1 MYIFAAKVK
10 HNNMSIQTNKEP
22 TIGEIVANDFRAASL
37 FKEAGIDFCCG
48 GNKSLSVACKEKGSD
63 VSHLIQQLDTL
74 AQTPVS
80 SSMNFKEWDLSF
92 LSDYIVNTHHK
103 FVLKNLPELVFYT
116 QKIANVH
123 GDHHPEL
130 LEVATLFTKINEELL
145 QHLKNEEEVLFPAI
159 KEAEKNASTEVKA
172 TIVSEIT
179 RMQGEH
185 EFAGGAMDKINVL
198 TNNYFIPEDACN
210 TYRVSL
216 KLLDQFEDDLHIHV
230 HLENNIL
237 YPKALKLAQ

>member
-1 MYIFAAKVK
+1 MTTQI
-10 HNNMSIQTNKEP
+10 NIEP
-22 TIGEIVANDFRAASL
+22 TIGEIVANDFRAASM

-48 GNKSLSVACKEKGSD
+48 GNKSLTEACKEKGAD
-63 VSHLIQQLDTL
+63 ESHLIQQLETL

-80 SSMNFKEWDLSF
+80 GAMNFKEWELGF

-123 GDHHPEL
+123 GEHHPEL
-130 LEVATLFTKINEELL
+130 IEVASLFTKINEELL

-159 KEAEKNASTEVKA
+159 KKAEKSASAEVKS

-198 TNNYFIPEDACN
+198 TNNYLIPEDACN

-216 KLLDQFEDDLHIHV
+216 KLLEQFEDDLHVHV

>member
-1 MYIFAAKVK
+1 
-10 HNNMSIQTNKEP
+10 MSTQINTEP

-48 GNKSLSVACKEKGSD
+48 GNKSLTEACKEKGAD
-63 VSHLIQQLDTL
+63 ESHLIQQLETL

-80 SSMNFKEWDLSF
+80 GAMNFKDWDLSF

-103 FVLKNLPELVFYT
+103 YVLKNLPELVFYT

-130 LEVATLFTKINEELL
+130 LEVESLFAKINEELL
-145 QHLKNEEEVLFPAI
+145 QHLKNEEEVLFPAL
-159 KEAEKNASTEVKA
+159 KEAEKNASPSVKS

-216 KLLDQFEDDLHIHV
+216 KLLEQFEDDLHIHV

-237 YPKALKLAQ
+237 YPKALKLAE

>member
-1 MYIFAAKVK
+1 
-10 HNNMSIQTNKEP
+10 MSTKINTEP
-22 TIGEIVANDFRAASL
+22 TIGEIVANDFRAASM

-48 GNKSLSVACKEKGSD
+48 GNKSLTEACKEKGAD
-63 VSHLIQQLDTL
+63 ESHLIQQLETL
-74 AQTPVS
+74 AQTPVIGA
-80 SSMNFKEWDLSF
+80 MNFKEWELGF
-92 LSDYIVNTHHK
+92 LSDYIMNTHHK

-130 LEVATLFTKINEELL
+130 IEVESLFAKINEELL

-159 KEAEKNASTEVKA
+159 KEAEKNASASVKSI
-172 TIVSEIT
+172 IVSEIT
-179 RMQGEH
+179 RMKGEH

-198 TNNYFIPEDACN
+198 TNNYLIPEDACN
-210 TYRVSL
+210 TYKVSL
-216 KLLDQFEDDLHIHV
+216 KLLEQFEDDLHIHV

-237 YPKALKLAQ
+237 YPKALKLAE

>member
-1 MYIFAAKVK
+1 
-10 HNNMSIQTNKEP
+10 MSNQTTIEP
-22 TIGEIVANDFRAASL
+22 TIGEIVANDFRAASM

-48 GNKSLSVACKEKGSD
+48 GNKSLTAACKEKGVD
-63 VSHLIQQLDTL
+63 AALFALQLKTL

-80 SSMNFKEWDLSF
+80 GALNFKEWELGF
-92 LSDYIVNTHHK
+92 LSDYIMNTHHK

-130 LEVATLFTKINEELL
+130 IEVASLFTKINEELL
-145 QHLKNEEEVLFPAI
+145 QHLNNEEGVLFPAI
-159 KEAEKNASTEVKA
+159 KEAEKNVSPVVNA
-172 TIVSEIT
+172 TIISEIT

-198 TNNYFIPEDACN
+198 TNNYLIPEDACN

-216 KLLDQFEDDLHIHV
+216 KLLEQFEDDLHIHV

-237 YPKALKLAQ
+237 YPKALKLTE

>member
-1 MYIFAAKVK
+1 MFIFVPKLK
-10 HNNMSIQTNKEP
+10 LIKMTNQINIEP
-22 TIGEIVANDFRAASL
+22 TIGEIVANDFRAASM

-48 GNKSLSVACKEKGSD
+48 GNKSLTDACKEKGVNASN
-63 VSHLIQQLDTL
+63 LIQQLETL

-80 SSMNFKEWDLSF
+80 GAMNFKEWDLGF

-130 LEVATLFTKINEELL
+130 HEVASLFTKINEELL

-159 KEAEKNASTEVKA
+159 KEAEKNALPAVKST
-172 TIVSEIT
+172 IISEIT

-198 TNNYFIPEDACN
+198 TNNYLIPEDACN

-216 KLLDQFEDDLHIHV
+216 KLLEQFEDDLHIHV

>member
-1 MYIFAAKVK
+1 
-10 HNNMSIQTNKEP
+10 MSSQINIEP
-22 TIGEIVANDFRAASL
+22 TIGEIVANDFRAASM

-48 GNKSLSVACKEKGSD
+48 GNKSLSDACKEKGAD
-63 VSHLIQQLDTL
+63 VSHLNQQLGTL
-74 AQTPVS
+74 AQTPVTGA
-80 SSMNFKEWDLSF
+80 MNFKEWDLSF

-103 FVLKNLPELVFYT
+103 YVLKNLPELVFYT

-130 LEVATLFTKINEELL
+130 IEVTNLFTKINEELL

-159 KEAEKNASTEVKA
+159 KEAEKNASPEVKA
-172 TIVSEIT
+172 TLVSEIT
-179 RMQGEH
+179 RMQCEH

-198 TNNYFIPEDACN
+198 TNNYLIPEDACN

-216 KLLDQFEDDLHIHV
+216 KLLEQFEDDLHIHV

-237 YPKALKLAQ
+237 YLKALKLAQ